1 MISNK
6 KILII
11 KHGALGDIFMSFKS
25 IKSISNCYSNI
36 TICSTNSGFKALK
49 MLDVKF
55 EKIFDNR
62 GNLYETSLVLKKIIS
77 KKFDIVID
85 LQNSKRSSMY
95 LCFLKIFCSS
105 ELNGTSFFANKRYI
119 KKNLNEHVTKG
130 LENQLKMINVLSP
143 KKTITPSKSKS
154 NHVVIIPGSS
164 LKGKH
169 KRWPILNFIELMNY
183 LAQKKITSYVIGGK
197 DEKDIVTLIPKN
209 KYIINLINKS
219 PWDKVKKISLKSKII
234 ISNDTS
240 AMHYISNLDVPVI
253 ALMNDDIYAIRNS
266 PRSISSVVLKNKNVK
281 NISLKKVI
289 NEVNKFI

>member
-25 IKSISNCYSNI
+25 IESISNYYSNI
-36 TICSTNSGFKALK
+36 TICSTNSGFQALK

-55 EKIFDNR
+55 EKIIDNR
-62 GNLYETSLVLKKIIS
+62 GNPFETLSVLKKIIS

-85 LQNSKRSSMY
+85 LQNSKRSSIY
-95 LCFLKIFCSS
+95 LCFMRIFSS
-105 ELNGTSFFANKRYI
+105 SQLNGTTVFANKRYQ
-119 KKNLNEHVTKG
+119 KKNLNEHVIKG
-130 LENQLKMINVLSP
+130 LENQLRMINILPPS
-143 KKTITPSKSKS
+143 KISTPTKSKS

-164 LKGKH
+164 FKGKH
-169 KRWPILNFIELMNY
+169 KRWPILNFIELMDY
-183 LAQKKITSYVIGGK
+183 LARKKITSYIIGGK

-209 KYIINLINKS
+209 KYILNLINKS
-219 PWDKVKKISLKSKII
+219 PWDKVKKLSLKAKII

-240 AMHYISNLDVPVI
+240 AMHYISNLNVPVI

-266 PRSISSVVLKNKNVK
+266 PRSISSVVLKNKNIE
-281 NISLKKVI
+281 NISVKKVI